1 MSRTSTDGFKAF
13 NLLKGN
19 GIEIGALSNPF
30 DLDANVLY
38 ADTVPP
44 DVMAEQLKNNEG
56 KVYLERKL
64 VDVSILL
71 EAPFYNFKNI
81 ESNTLDFCTSSNV
94 IEHHPNPIYFLLEQ
108 FRVIKPGG
116 HVYVKI
122 PNKEFTY
129 DRSRIPTPISYL
141 EKKFID
147 FDFSDEYMR
156 ALDIVKNSVGHL
168 DYLGKGEEMAT
179 SITKNRDG
187 HHHFFVFDPEST
199 YDMINILKKYQTFRL
214 IFFNLEDGNVH
225 FALQKK

>member
-13 NLLKGN
+13 NLLKGT

-38 ADTVPP
+38 ADTVTP
-44 DVMAEQLKNNEG
+44 DVMAEQLKKNEG

-71 EAPFYNFKNI
+71 EAPFYNFKDI
-81 ESNTLDFCTSSNV
+81 ESNSLDFCVSSNV

-122 PNKEFTY
+122 PNKEVTY
-129 DRSRIPTPISYL
+129 DRSRISTPISYL
-141 EKKFID
+141 ENKFIN
-147 FDFSDEYMR
+147 FNFSDEYMR

-168 DYLGKGEEMAT
+168 DYLGQGEEMAR
-179 SITKNRDG
+179 SITNHRDG

-199 YDMINILKKYQTFRL
+199 LEMINILKKYQTFRL
-214 IFFNLEDGNVH
+214 VFLNIEAGNIH
-225 FALQKK
+225 FSLKKK

>member
-30 DLDANVLY
+30 DLDANVIY
-38 ADTVPP
+38 ADTVSP
-44 DVMAEQLKNNEG
+44 DVMTDQLKNNEG
-56 KVYLERKL
+56 RVYLQRKL
-64 VDVSILL
+64 VDVGILL

-81 ESNTLDFCTSSNV
+81 ESNTLDFCASSNV

-129 DRSRIPTPISYL
+129 DRSRISTPIGYL
-141 EKKFID
+141 EKKFIE

-156 ALDIVKNSVGHL
+156 ALDLVKNSIGHQ
-168 DYLGKGEEMAT
+168 DYFEQGDELAI
-179 SITKNRDG
+179 SITRNRDG

-199 YDMINILKKYQTFRL
+199 YEMMNILKKYQTFRVIFL
-214 IFFNLEDGNVH
+214 I
-225 FALQKK
+225 

>member
-13 NLLKGN
+13 NLLKGT

-38 ADTVPP
+38 ADTVTP
-44 DVMAEQLKNNEG
+44 DVMAEQLKKNEG

-71 EAPFYNFKNI
+71 EAPFYNFKDI
-81 ESNTLDFCTSSNV
+81 ESNSLDFCVSSNV

-108 FRVIKPGG
+108 FRVTKPSG

-122 PNKEFTY
+122 PNKEITY
-129 DRSRIPTPISYL
+129 DRSRISTPISYL
-141 EKKFID
+141 ENKFIN

-168 DYLGKGEEMAT
+168 DYHGQGEEMAR
-179 SITKNRDG
+179 SITNHRDG

-199 YDMINILKKYQTFRL
+199 LEMINTLKKYQTFRL
-214 IFFNLEDGNVH
+214 VFLNLEAGNIH
-225 FALQKK
+225 FSLQKK

>member
-13 NLLKGN
+13 NLLKGT

-38 ADTVPP
+38 ADTVTP
-44 DVMAEQLKNNEG
+44 DVMAEQLKKNEG

-71 EAPFYNFKNI
+71 EAPFYNFKDI
-81 ESNTLDFCTSSNV
+81 ESNSLDFCVSSNV

-122 PNKEFTY
+122 PNKEVTY
-129 DRSRIPTPISYL
+129 DRSRISTPISYL
-141 EKKFID
+141 ENKFIN
-147 FDFSDEYMR
+147 FNFSDEYMR

-168 DYLGKGEEMAT
+168 DYLGQGEEMAR
-179 SITKNRDG
+179 SITNQRDG

-199 YDMINILKKYQTFRL
+199 LEMINILKKYQTFRL
-214 IFFNLEDGNVH
+214 VFLNIEAGNIH
-225 FALQKK
+225 FSLKKK